1 MVYGYMRV
9 STAFEQS
16 KERNQS
22 FDRQL
27 MILKENGVKEE
38 NIFQDRISGGV
49 STKDRPQFDKML
61 SMLQK
66 GDMIIVTE
74 MSRFSRSLQDLI
86 ESVNILTAKKIGIT
100 FLKENIVVDDNGL
113 NPMNKFI
120 FQLFG
125 AFAEFEK
132 SLIAER
138 VKFGMQASKL
148 KGTKLGA
155 PTKIKNQEIQD
166 NFVNDYNNGLSI
178 ANLMEK
184 YGLSKP
190 SVISMAKRLGCKPRN
205 KRKLDGETNGGKI
218 C

>member
-1 MVYGYMRV
+1 MIYGYMRV

-27 MILKENGVKEE
+27 MILKEKGVKEE

-49 STKDRPQFDKML
+49 STKDRPEFDKMMSTL
-61 SMLQK
+61 KK

-86 ESVNILTAKKIGIT
+86 ETVNNLTEKKIGIT
-100 FLKENIVVDDNGL
+100 FLKENIIIDDNGL

-138 VKFGMQASKL
+138 VKMGMQASKL
-148 KGTKLGA
+148 KGIKLGC
-155 PTKIKNQEIQD
+155 PGKMQD
-166 NFVNDYNNGLSI
+166 EEKLAEFKVDYMDGMPY
-178 ANLMEK
+178 AEMQKK
-184 YGLSKP
+184 YELSKP
-190 SVISMAKRLGCKPRN
+190 SVIATAKRLGLKPRN
-205 KRKLDGETNGGKI
+205 NRKASEQK
-218 C
+218 

>member
-1 MVYGYMRV
+1 MIYGYMRV

-27 MILKENGVKEE
+27 MILKEKGVKEE

-49 STKDRPQFDKML
+49 STKDRPEFDKMMSTL
-61 SMLQK
+61 KK

-86 ESVNILTAKKIGIT
+86 ETVNNLTEKKIGIT
-100 FLKENIVVDDNGL
+100 FLKENIIIDDNGL

-138 VKFGMQASKL
+138 VKMGMQASKL
-148 KGTKLGA
+148 KGTKLGC
-155 PTKIKNQEIQD
+155 PGKMQD
-166 NFVNDYNNGLSI
+166 EEKLAEFKVDYMDGMPY
-178 ANLMEK
+178 AEMQKK
-184 YGLSKP
+184 YELSKP
-190 SVISMAKRLGCKPRN
+190 SVIATAKRLGLKPRN
-205 KRKLDGETNGGKI
+205 NRKASEQK
-218 C
+218 

>member
-1 MVYGYMRV
+1 MIYGYARI

-16 KERNQS
+16 KDRNQS

-27 MILKENGVKEE
+27 MILKEKGIDEQ

-49 STKDRPQFDKML
+49 STKNRPQFDKMMSTL
-61 SMLQK
+61 KK
-66 GDMIIVTE
+66 GDMIVVSE

-86 ESVNILTAKKIGIT
+86 ESVNNLTNKGIGIT
-100 FLKENIVVDDNGL
+100 FIKENIIIDDNGL

-138 VKFGMQASKL
+138 VKMGMQASKL
-148 KGTKLGA
+148 KGTKLGC
-155 PTKIKNQEIQD
+155 PNKIQD
-166 NFVNDYNNGLSI
+166 QETINEFILDYNNNI
-178 ANLMEK
+178 PYAQMQDK
-184 YGLSKP
+184 YNLSKP
-190 SVISMAKRLGCKPRN
+190 SVISMAKRLGLNPRN
-205 KRKLDGETNGGKI
+205 NRKVVE
-218 C
+218 

>member
-1 MVYGYMRV
+1 MIYGYARI

-16 KERNQS
+16 KDRNQS

-27 MILKENGVKEE
+27 MILKERGIDEQ

-49 STKDRPQFDKML
+49 STKNRPEFDKMMSIL
-61 SMLQK
+61 KK
-66 GDMIIVTE
+66 GDMIIVSE

-86 ESVNILTAKKIGIT
+86 ESVNNLTNKGIGIT
-100 FLKENIVVDDNGL
+100 FIKENIIIDDNGL

-138 VKFGMQASKL
+138 VKMGMQASKM
-148 KGTKLGA
+148 KGTKLGC
-155 PTKIKNQEIQD
+155 PNKIQD
-166 NFVNDYNNGLSI
+166 QETIKEFTLDYKNG
-178 ANLMEK
+178 MQYKEMQEK
-184 YGLSKP
+184 YNLSKP
-190 SVISMAKRLGCKPRN
+190 SVISMAKRLGLKPRN
-205 KRKLDGETNGGKI
+205 NRKVVE
-218 C
+218 

>member
-1 MVYGYMRV
+1 MIYGYARI

-16 KERNQS
+16 KDRNQS

-27 MILKENGVKEE
+27 MILKEKGIDEQ

-49 STKDRPQFDKML
+49 STKNRPQFDKM
-61 SMLQK
+61 MLTLKK
-66 GDMIIVTE
+66 GDMIVVSE

-86 ESVNILTAKKIGIT
+86 ESVNNLTNKGIGIT
-100 FLKENIVVDDNGL
+100 FIKENIIIDDNGL

-138 VKFGMQASKL
+138 VKAGMQASKL

-155 PTKIKNQEIQD
+155 PEKIQD
-166 NFVNDYNNGLSI
+166 QETINQFTLDYNNGMPY
-178 ANLMEK
+178 AQMQEK
-184 YGLSKP
+184 YNLSKP
-190 SVISMAKRLGCKPRN
+190 SVISMAKKLGLNPRN
-205 KRKLDGETNGGKI
+205 NRKASE
-218 C
+218 

>member
-1 MVYGYMRV
+1 MIYGYARI

-16 KERNQS
+16 KDRNQS

-27 MILKENGVKEE
+27 MILKERGIDEK

-49 STKDRPQFDKML
+49 STKNRPEFDKMMSTL
-61 SMLQK
+61 KK
-66 GDMIIVTE
+66 GDMIVVSE

-86 ESVNILTAKKIGIT
+86 ESVNNLTNKGIGIT
-100 FLKENIVVDDNGL
+100 FIKENIIIDDNGL

-138 VKFGMQASKL
+138 VKSGMQASKL
-148 KGTKLGA
+148 KGTKLGC
-155 PTKIKNQEIQD
+155 PNKVQDEKILAEFKQD
-166 NFVNDYNNGLSI
+166 YIDGMLY
-178 ANLMEK
+178 ADMMEK
-184 YGLSKP
+184 YDLSKP
-190 SVISMAKRLGCKPRN
+190 SVIATAKRLGLPSRYN
-205 KRKLDGETNGGKI
+205 KGVE
-218 C
+218 

>member
-1 MVYGYMRV
+1 MIYGYARI
-9 STAFEQS
+9 STVFEQS
-16 KERNQS
+16 KDRNQS

-27 MILKENGVKEE
+27 MILKERGINEQ

-49 STKDRPQFDKML
+49 STKNRPEFDKMMSIL
-61 SMLQK
+61 KK
-66 GDMIIVTE
+66 GDMIIVSE

-86 ESVNILTAKKIGIT
+86 ESVNNLTDKGIGVT
-100 FLKENIVVDDNGL
+100 FIKENIIIDDNGL

-138 VKFGMQASKL
+138 VKAGMQASKM

-155 PTKIKNQEIQD
+155 KEKIQD
-166 NFVNDYNNGLSI
+166 EETIKQFTQDYNYGMPY
-178 ANLMEK
+178 AQMQEK
-184 YGLSKP
+184 YNLSKP
-190 SVISMAKRLGCKPRN
+190 SVISTAKRLGLQPRN
-205 KRKLDGETNGGKI
+205 NRKEVL
-218 C
+218 

>member
-1 MVYGYMRV
+1 MIYGYARI

-16 KERNQS
+16 KDRNQS

-27 MILKENGVKEE
+27 MILKEKGIDEQ

-49 STKDRPQFDKML
+49 STKNRPQFDKMMSTL
-61 SMLQK
+61 KK
-66 GDMIIVTE
+66 GDMIIVSE

-86 ESVNILTAKKIGIT
+86 ESVNNLTNKGIGIT
-100 FLKENIVVDDNGL
+100 FIKENIIIDDNGL

-132 SLIAER
+132 SLIVER
-138 VKFGMQASKL
+138 VKAGMQASKL

-155 PTKIKNQEIQD
+155 PEKIQD
-166 NFVNDYNNGLSI
+166 QETINQFTLDYNNGMPY
-178 ANLMEK
+178 AQMQEK
-184 YGLSKP
+184 YNLSKP
-190 SVISMAKRLGCKPRN
+190 SVISMAKKLGLNPRN
-205 KRKLDGETNGGKI
+205 NRKVA
-218 C
+218 

>member
-1 MVYGYMRV
+1 MKCGYMRI
-9 STAFEQS
+9 STAFEQT
-16 KERNQS
+16 KERNQK

-27 MILKENGVKEE
+27 MILKEHGIEEE

-49 STKDRPQFDKML
+49 STKDRPQFDLMISTLK
-61 SMLQK
+61 S

-86 ESVNILTAKKIGIT
+86 ETVNKLTAKKIGVT
-100 FLKENIVVDDNGL
+100 FLKENIVIDDNGL

-138 VKFGMQASKL
+138 VKSGMQASKA
-148 KGTKLGA
+148 KGVKLGA
-155 PTKIKNQEIQD
+155 PIKIKGKKTIEK
-166 NFVNDYNNGLSI
+166 FKNDYMSGMTYPI
-178 ANLMEK
+178 MMKK
-184 YGLSKP
+184 YNLSKP
-190 SVISMAKRLGCKPRN
+190 TIIKMVKELGLPG
-205 KRKLDGETNGGKI
+205 RKKGNE
-218 C
+218 

>member
-1 MVYGYMRV
+1 MLYGYMRV

-16 KERNQS
+16 KDRNQS

-27 MILKENGVKEE
+27 MILKEKGISEE

-49 STKDRPQFDKML
+49 STKDRPQFDKMM
-61 SMLQK
+61 STLQK
-66 GDMIIVTE
+66 GDMIVVTE

-86 ESVNILTAKKIGIT
+86 ESVNTLTSKKIGIT

-155 PTKIKNQEIQD
+155 PTKIQDQEIEKE
-166 NFVNDYNNGLSI
+166 FVNDYNNGISI
-178 ANLMEK
+178 ALLMGK
-184 YGLSKP
+184 YHLSKP
-190 SVISMAKRLGCKPRN
+190 SVIAMAKRLGCPPRN
-205 KRKLDGETNGGKI
+205 KRKDG
-218 C
+218 

>member
-1 MVYGYMRV
+1 MKYGYMRI

-16 KERNQS
+16 KERNQK

-27 MILKENGVKEE
+27 MILKEHGIDEE

-49 STKDRPQFDKML
+49 STKDRPQFDLMMSTLK
-61 SMLQK
+61 S

-86 ESVNILTAKKIGIT
+86 ESVNKLTAKKIGVT
-100 FLKENIVVDDNGL
+100 FLKENIVIDDNGL

-138 VKFGMQASKL
+138 VKSGMQASKA
-148 KGTKLGA
+148 KGIKLGA
-155 PTKIKNQEIQD
+155 PSKIQD
-166 NFVNDYNNGLSI
+166 EETIEDFKIDYISGMTYP
-178 ANLMEK
+178 LMMKK
-184 YGLSKP
+184 YNLSKP
-190 SVISMAKRLGCKPRN
+190 TIIKMVKDLGLPN
-205 KRKLDGETNGGKI
+205 RKGK
-218 C
+218 

>member
-1 MVYGYMRV
+1 MIYGYARI

-16 KERNQS
+16 KDRNQS

-27 MILKENGVKEE
+27 MILKEKGIDEQ

-49 STKDRPQFDKML
+49 STKNRPEFDKMMSTL
-61 SMLQK
+61 KK
-66 GDMIIVTE
+66 GDMIVVSE

-86 ESVNILTAKKIGIT
+86 ESVNNLTNKGIGIT
-100 FLKENIVVDDNGL
+100 FIKENIIIDDNGL

-138 VKFGMQASKL
+138 VKAGMQASKM
-148 KGTKLGA
+148 KGTKLGC
-155 PTKIKNQEIQD
+155 PNKIQD
-166 NFVNDYNNGLSI
+166 QETIDEFILDYNNGMPY
-178 ANLMEK
+178 AQMQEK
-184 YGLSKP
+184 YSLSKP
-190 SVISMAKRLGCKPRN
+190 SVISMAKRLGLMPSVNILR
-205 KRKLDGETNGGKI
+205 LY
-218 C
+218 

>member
-1 MVYGYMRV
+1 MIYGYARI
-9 STAFEQS
+9 STAFEQT
-16 KERNQS
+16 KDRNQS

-27 MILKENGVKEE
+27 MILKEKGIDEQ

-49 STKDRPQFDKML
+49 STKNRPEFDKMMSNL
-61 SMLQK
+61 KK

-86 ESVNILTAKKIGIT
+86 DSVNVLTTKGIGIT
-100 FLKENIVVDDNGL
+100 FLKENIVIDDNGL

-138 VKFGMQASKL
+138 VKSGMQASKM
-148 KGTKLGA
+148 KGTKLGC
-155 PTKIKNQEIQD
+155 PSKIQD
-166 NFVNDYNNGLSI
+166 EETINYFKADYESG
-178 ANLMEK
+178 MPYKEMQEK
-184 YGLSKP
+184 YNLSKP
-190 SVISMAKRLGCKPRN
+190 SVISMAKRLGLKPRN
-205 KRKLDGETNGGKI
+205 NRKDR
-218 C
+218 

>member
-1 MVYGYMRV
+1 MKYGYMRI

-16 KERNQS
+16 KERNQK

-27 MILKENGVKEE
+27 MILKEHGIEEE

-49 STKDRPQFDKML
+49 STKDRPQFDLMMSTLK
-61 SMLQK
+61 S

-86 ESVNILTAKKIGIT
+86 ESVNKLTAKKIGVT
-100 FLKENIVVDDNGL
+100 FLKENIVIDDNRL

-138 VKFGMQASKL
+138 VKSGMQASKA
-148 KGTKLGA
+148 KGIKLGA
-155 PTKIKNQEIQD
+155 PSKIQD
-166 NFVNDYNNGLSI
+166 EETIEDFKIDYISGMTYP
-178 ANLMEK
+178 LMMKK
-184 YGLSKP
+184 YNLSKP
-190 SVISMAKRLGCKPRN
+190 TIIKMVKDLGLPN
-205 KRKLDGETNGGKI
+205 RKGR
-218 C
+218 

>member
-1 MVYGYMRV
+1 MIYGYMRV
-9 STAFEQS
+9 STSFEEK

-27 MILKENGVKEE
+27 MILREKGMEE
-38 NIFQDRISGGV
+38 QNIFQDRISGGV
-49 STKDRPQFDKML
+49 STKDRPQFDKMMSIL
-61 SMLQK
+61 KK

-86 ESVNILTAKKIGIT
+86 ETVNKLTAKKIGVT

-138 VKFGMQASKL
+138 VKMGMQAAKMQG
-148 KGTKLGA
+148 KKLGA
-155 PTKIKNQEIQD
+155 KEKLTDEDKSH
-166 NFVNDYNNGLSI
+166 FVYDYYSGMPYEKLQ
-178 ANLMEK
+178 EK
-184 YGLSKP
+184 YGISKP
-190 SVISMAKRLGCKPRN
+190 TVISMAKTLKLEPR
-205 KRKLDGETNGGKI
+205 KSRKKADWKTD
-218 C
+218 